1 MSPNYTCS
9 VQQVYLLAGLH
20 LLLHEQDLEFV
31 LPLAGVWRS
40 EEYLSLPSWAPDK
53 SEPQGNLFLAMARDS
68 TGNLEYRA
76 SADVRSNTRS
86 FAQGRPPAT
95 LVFSV
100 IYVDEVVTYGPV
112 FDFKNID
119 SEDHG
124 LEQNLWEQTSR
135 KFASGNLA
143 RDLYRDG

>member
-1 MSPNYTCS
+1 MSE
-9 VQQVYLLAGLH
+9 L
-20 LLLHEQDLEFV
+20 
-31 LPLAGVWRS
+31 
-40 EEYLSLPSWAPDK
+40 
-53 SEPQGNLFLAMARDS
+53 QGNLFLTMVRDS
-68 TGNLEYRA
+68 TGNLEFRA

-100 IYVDEVVTYGPV
+100 IYVDEVVAYGPV

-124 LEQNLWEQTSR
+124 LEQDLWEQTLR
-135 KFASGNLA
+135 KLASVNLA
-143 RDLYRDG
+143 RDPYRDGEPLSEALWRTFMGDRTFTARPVPAAYAERSQV